1 MLLRNNTTLLEVMM
15 TCTQNGPHCGRK
27 ETKQCPS
34 SQISSIPC
42 APSWVSNILS
52 DIWCSSIAMVCIDT
66 SRPKWSF
73 WTSHPWARPTDM
85 SSKSSRS
92 SNKRHENLGLGTP
105 HSKIQERA
113 APTHKNK
120 GQRKYRQPQDNQSR
134 PQAKKDTR
142 KTKKDTGKWCD
153 FHKSP
158 WHNTVDC
165 RSKQSLVAEVKASE
179 SDAGSDSESEPERG
193 RQSLTQNP
201 VLPFLPPSSSPV
213 NQTSQRKASTF
224 FIHRCG

>member
-1 MLLRNNTTLLEVMM
+1 MM

-42 APSWVSNILS
+42 APRWVSNILS
-52 DIWCSSIAMVCIDT
+52 DIWCSSIMVVCIDT
-66 SRPKWSF
+66 SRMKWSF
-73 WTSHPWARPTDM
+73 WTSHPWAWPTDM
-85 SSKSSRS
+85 PSKLSRS
-92 SNKRHENLGLGTP
+92 SNKRCDNLGLGTP
-105 HSKIQERA
+105 HSKIQERV
-113 APTHKNK
+113 APTTEQRTEKRWTTS
-120 GQRKYRQPQDNQSR
+120 GQPVQDARKEGH
-134 PQAKKDTR
+134 R

-179 SDAGSDSESEPERG
+179 SDVGSE
-193 RQSLTQNP
+193 L
-201 VLPFLPPSSSPV
+201 
-213 NQTSQRKASTF
+213 
-224 FIHRCG
+224 